1 MADEGKSE
9 GINEL
14 VPDPSSAAAPAKGKS
29 GTLIVVIVGFVI
41 MIVTPL
47 TTYFVVKA
55 TVPPP
60 LSTSA
65 PREELDAKPGE
76 TTTFNLGTIYV
87 NIAETKGTRVL
98 KIEPYLVLSEP
109 RLDEVLTGMAPMLRD
124 KVLAAA
130 STKTIDELEGSQG
143 RENLKRSIMTLI
155 NTAIKGRMSGAVV
168 DVYFNEFLIQ

>member
-1 MADEGKSE
+1 MADEDKTEDTGE
-9 GINEL
+9 
-14 VPDPSSAAAPAKGKS
+14 VTPDTAATPPAKGKS
-29 GTLIVVIVGFVI
+29 GTLVVIIVGFLV

-47 TTYFVVKA
+47 TTFFVVKA

-60 LSTSA
+60 LATSA
-65 PREELDAKPGE
+65 PDMELEEPPGE

-98 KIEPYLVLSEP
+98 KIEPYLVLSEAG
-109 RLDEVLTGMAPMLRD
+109 LDEVLTGMAPMLRD

-130 STKTIDELEGSQG
+130 STKTIDELEGPQG
-143 RENLKRSIMTLI
+143 RANLKREIMTLI
-155 NTAIKGRMSGAVV
+155 NAAIKKRMSGAVI